1 MSKLEFCLTDQP
13 TEEQTPWDKQIVW
26 LPVSQLLHYQRSVI
40 ERDQWAARNY
50 ELQKE
55 LDELRTENA
64 RLNGGE

>member
-1 MSKLEFCLTDQP
+1 MANLEFCVTDKP

-26 LPVSQLLHYQRSVI
+26 LPVSQLLHYQRSQF

-55 LDELRTENA
+55 LDELRAENA
-64 RLNGGE
+64 RLRGGE